1 MRQELNNLNMEI
13 TRLIDAQRKSDREL
27 ELQNQELLRRR
38 QSEPENH
45 IDFEKEREKHMRDID
60 MKEVLFNIRE
70 NF

>member
-1 MRQELNNLNMEI
+1 MEI

-60 MKEVLFNIRE
+60 MKEVTSETSYRFYLQF
-70 NF
+70 

>member
-1 MRQELNNLNMEI
+1 MNMEI

-60 MKEVLFNIRE
+60 MKEVISETLYSFYLQ
-70 NF
+70 F